1 MTIRTALFPPANRT
15 AALVA
20 FLRTFW
26 QTVRAVGGLTVIGG
40 GAIVVNH
47 VAAID
52 WPTIGYAALGVIASG
67 LIAGAISGGDI
78 LANGLPAAY
87 VDTVT
92 AAGTLPG
99 ATSSKHSTDT
109 PGASPAPAVPALNV
123 NATYPVAR
131 QTAPTVSEPTPTVA
145 PYPIARPD
153 PTVLESALPV
163 LPVPTTLWPVPTT
176 YTPPTIGP

>member
-92 AAGTLPG
+92 AAGALPG
-99 ATSSKHSTDT
+99 AIAPKHSTDT
-109 PGASPAPAVPALNV
+109 PSAPPTPAVQTLDV
-123 NATYPVAR
+123 NAAYPVGW
-131 QTAPTVSEPTPTVA
+131 QTIPTVSG
-145 PYPIARPD
+145 
-153 PTVLESALPV
+153 SALPV
-163 LPVPTTLWPVPTT
+163 LPVPTALKPVPPVPAA